1 MLSKVEELKLI
12 SQVVLHDNRRAF
24 ATLVEEY
31 QPAIRSFFLNLSA
44 GDDAL
49 SDDLAQETF
58 IKAYTNIRQFKG
70 LAKFKTWLFRIAYN
84 EFYSHHRKQKELN
97 EEAGYD
103 VPDELTRDEESNDA
117 RMDLYTAL
125 NYLSEHER
133 TVVNLFFMQDMP
145 IKKITEIT
153 GMPEGTIKSHISR
166 GKAKLSKLLRPN

>member
-12 SQVVLHDNRRAF
+12 SQIVLHDNRQAF

-31 QPAIRSFFLNLSA
+31 QPSVRNFFLNLTA

-49 SDDLAQETF
+49 ADDLAQDTF

-84 EFYSHHRKQKELN
+84 EFYSHQRKQKEIG
-97 EEAGYD
+97 EEAGHD
-103 VPDELTRDEESNDA
+103 VPDELSRDEEANEA

-125 NYLSEHER
+125 NYLSEPER
-133 TVVNLFFMQDMP
+133 VVINLFFMQDLP
-145 IKKITEIT
+145 IKKITQIT